1 MEMGK
6 EDSKMTLPS
15 GKLPPGILQAAV
27 LGFPGAMRREVL
39 IGPRVGEDAAVIE
52 WNRNKYMI
60 VTSDPI
66 VGAVN
71 RAGRLL
77 VTVNANDIASKGG
90 DPLYLITTLIFPGDT
105 KTSRLERIMEEIH
118 EACIEMDVALV
129 GGHTEVNDRYDY
141 PVLGATMIGAGD
153 MVLRAEDIRAG
164 DALIATK
171 HVGLEGMSIL
181 ANDRA
186 DLLYGVLT
194 KDEIDEVAHWTEFI
208 SVLPESRILRK
219 WARFMHDPTEGGLI
233 GGIAEILRL
242 TRLGFELDEEN
253 LPLHDLTKR
262 CAKALG
268 FDPLHLI
275 SSGVLLAALPPQEVP
290 EALAGLER
298 EGIPARQVGVFT
310 EGKGNVPQDAT
321 EVLWSLLERR
331 RTND

>member
-1 MEMGK
+1 MEQN
-6 EDSKMTLPS
+6 DSKMTLPS
-15 GKLPPGILQAAV
+15 GKLPPDILQSTV
-27 LGFPGAMRREVL
+27 LGFSGAMRREVL

-105 KTSRLERIMEEIH
+105 KTDRLERIMLEIH
-118 EACIEMDVALV
+118 EACLEMGVAVV

-153 MVLRAEDIRAG
+153 MVLRAENIKPG

-171 HVGLEGMSIL
+171 HIGLEGMSIL

-186 DLLYGVLT
+186 DLLDGTLT
-194 KDEIDEVAHWTEFI
+194 GDEIDEVALWTELI

-242 TRLGFELDEEN
+242 THLGFELDAES
-253 LPLHDLTKR
+253 LPVHELTTR
-262 CAKALG
+262 CAEALG

-275 SSGVLLAALPPQEVP
+275 SSGVLLAALPPQKVP
-290 EALAGLER
+290 GALAKLEK
-298 EGIPARQVGVFT
+298 EGIAARQVGVFT

-321 EVLWSLLERR
+321 EALWGLLERR
-331 RTND
+331 QAHD